1 MKHVIT
7 SLSLSDLVKR
17 GATVDILLGISAHN
31 LVIIGCW
38 GLGQIAKVCTLPCS
52 YTLVNSNSNFNTLI
66 DGVILVI
73 NMHPSLL
80 YLRSIKLHID
90 DAAFHITYV
99 IFHEMTKTID
109 DKLTYWF

>member
-1 MKHVIT
+1 MDQIRLLK
-7 SLSLSDLVKR
+7 KNR
-17 GATVDILLGISAHN
+17 GTTVDFLLGISAHN
-31 LVIIGCW
+31 LVIIGFW